1 MHQLWGMILYYWL
14 WPQLI
19 IAYWDLKSTVGEEP
33 LFLIVVIH
41 NSHIL
46 YALEIILTHRTFIHS
61 LVTLLRST
69 HEYEQCCL
77 PHRTLQYI
85 MCIVA
90 SLLPMK
96 QTSRLSMS
104 YFDDVH
110 GSSVDRNLSCFRNAI
125 IMLVRYQHVNY
136 IQRWKVCVHSKA
148 LQCELVVLRESS
160 ITSEEDAIHRY
171 IA

>member
-1 MHQLWGMILYYWL
+1 MVPVIASTLRADSVLLVVILTHYYIL
-14 WPQLI
+14 RSE
-19 IAYWDLKSTVGEEP
+19 STVGEEP

-46 YALEIILTHRTFIHS
+46 YALEIILTHRTFIHF

-77 PHRTLQYI
+77 PHRTLQYS

-90 SLLPMK
+90 SLLLMK

-136 IQRWKVCVHSKA
+136 LQQGKVCVHTC
-148 LQCELVVLRESS
+148 LWQG
-160 ITSEEDAIHRY
+160 
-171 IA
+171 IAVWIGCIYCAFCG